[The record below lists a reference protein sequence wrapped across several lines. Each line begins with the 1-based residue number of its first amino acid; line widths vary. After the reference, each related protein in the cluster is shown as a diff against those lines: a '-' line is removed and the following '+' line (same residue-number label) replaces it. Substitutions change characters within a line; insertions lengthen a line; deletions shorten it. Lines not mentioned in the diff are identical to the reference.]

1 MLAFLLGVER
11 LRLLDRGTGGA
22 LWRAL
27 ALCKDGGLEP
37 HLTATAPTDGAPE
50 TYEVVF
56 LARDAQG
63 LTAFHELWRL
73 TLADDVEAY
82 GAAVH
87 LALQGAV
94 LAARAQLAR
103 VDEGLAAL
111 NRDEDPPPWR
121 DEDPNG
127 RMS

>member
-1 MLAFLLGVER
+1 M
-11 LRLLDRGTGGA
+11 
-22 LWRAL
+22 
-27 ALCKDGGLEP
+27 
-37 HLTATAPTDGAPE
+37 
-50 TYEVVF
+50 F

-111 NRDEDPPPWR
+111 DRDEDPLPWR